1 MGGINK
7 KMTDRDYL
15 VNILKCFYFLKRKS
29 KDLSQE
35 ILRLDLK
42 IENER
47 IEIAAHKCDT
57 AIAGDGCSVH
67 CSKPLSV
74 SYLIDK
80 QMEVNEELKRINEKI
95 KKVDEIEKITERL
108 EVLTTESQIIINNIF
123 QRQMTLNDVAK
134 IEEVSKQTI
143 KNRLDKAL
151 EEMMQP

>member
-1 MGGINK
+1 M
-7 KMTDRDYL
+7 
-15 VNILKCFYFLKRKS
+15 
-29 KDLSQE
+29 
-35 ILRLDLK
+35 K

-95 KKVDEIEKITERL
+95 KKMDEIERITERV
-108 EVLTTESQIIINNIF
+108 EVLTTESQNIINNIF

>member
-1 MGGINK
+1 
-7 KMTDRDYL
+7 MTDRDYL

-95 KKVDEIEKITERL
+95 YCEMLKIVYTNGRMKKKSST
-108 EVLTTESQIIINNIF
+108 QQF
-123 QRQMTLNDVAK
+123 Y
-134 IEEVSKQTI
+134 
-143 KNRLDKAL
+143 
-151 EEMMQP
+151 

>member
-1 MGGINK
+1 MANEIEEREYVIN
-7 KMTDRDYL
+7 T
-15 VNILKCFYFLKRKS
+15 LKNFYFLKRKS

-35 ILRLDLK
+35 ILRLDMK

-47 IEIAAHKCDT
+47 IEISAHKCDT

-67 CSKPLSV
+67 CHKPLSV

-80 QMEVNEELKRINEKI
+80 QIEVNEELKRVNEKI
-95 KKVDEIEKITERL
+95 KQMDGMERISERL

-134 IEEVSKQTI
+134 LENVSKQTI

-151 EEMMQP
+151 GEMMQP